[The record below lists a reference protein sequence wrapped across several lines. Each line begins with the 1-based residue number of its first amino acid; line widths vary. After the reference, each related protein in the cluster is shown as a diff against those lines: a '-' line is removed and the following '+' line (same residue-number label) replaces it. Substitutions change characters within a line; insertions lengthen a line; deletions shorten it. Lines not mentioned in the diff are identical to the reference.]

1 MKYLQGLISVRLF
14 AFVLTAGLAAGTAF
28 APVRALAQEANPSQ
42 PVKSE
47 AASNDQAGLP
57 AQPGHEKDE
66 EAEEHNVFRHNSLV
80 QAVSD
85 AVFKDDKNSTDPEKL
100 KLRDAHIEKTARAFE
115 WINSSILIL
124 CIVIPLARILPKII
138 RRRSQSLK
146 HSLEEARKTTTDA
159 NTRLSAVE
167 AQLARL
173 DEEIAQIRANVESES
188 KQDEARIKASI
199 EEESARIVASAE
211 QEISSAAAQAQR
223 ALRHFAVELAIDSAA
238 RQLTLTPDAD
248 RALITQFVNDTAPNG
263 ASQNGG
269 AQGGKR

>member
-1 MKYLQGLISVRLF
+1 LKHLRITDSTSRF
-14 AFVLTAGLAAGTAF
+14 AFVLLAALAAGLAL
-28 APVRALAQEANPSQ
+28 APVRALAQEAAPSA
-42 PVKSE
+42 PAKS
-47 AASNDQAGLP
+47 AAESHGQAGLP

-80 QAVSD
+80 QAISD
-85 AVFKDDKNSTDPEKL
+85 AVFKDDKNATDPEKVE
-100 KLRDAHIEKTARAFE
+100 LRAAHIEKTARTFE
-115 WINSSILIL
+115 WINSLILIL
-124 CIVIPLARILPKII
+124 CIVIPLAKVLPKII
-138 RRRSQSLK
+138 RRRSQTLK
-146 HSLEEARKTTTDA
+146 QNLEDARKTTADA
-159 NTRLSAVE
+159 HTRLSAVE

-173 DEEIAQIRANVESES
+173 DEEIGQIRANVESES

-223 ALRHFAVELAIDSAA
+223 ALRHFAAELAIDNAA

-248 RALITQFVNDTAPNG
+248 RALISQFVNDAASNG
-263 ASQNGG
+263 A

>member
-1 MKYLQGLISVRLF
+1 LKHLHTTLSCRF
-14 AFVLTAGLAAGTAF
+14 AFVLLAAFATGLALT
-28 APVRALAQEANPSQ
+28 PIRALAQEAHPST

-47 AASNDQAGLP
+47 ADTHGQSGLP

-66 EAEEHNVFRHNSLV
+66 EAEEHNAFRHNSLV
-80 QAVSD
+80 QAISD
-85 AVFKDDKNSTDPEKL
+85 AVFKDDKNSTDPEKVQ
-100 KLRDAHIEKTARAFE
+100 LRAAHIEKTARSFE
-115 WINSSILIL
+115 WVNSSILIL
-124 CIVIPLARILPKII
+124 CIVIPLARVLPKII

-146 HSLEEARKTTTDA
+146 HNLDEARKTTADA

-173 DEEIAQIRANVESES
+173 DEEIAQIRANVETES

-199 EEESARIVASAE
+199 EEESVRIVASAE

-223 ALRHFAVELAIDSAA
+223 ALRHFAAELAIDNAA
-238 RQLTLTPDAD
+238 RQLTLTPEAD
-248 RALITQFVNDTAPNG
+248 RALISQFVNDAASNG
-263 ASQNGG
+263 AAQNGG

>member
-1 MKYLQGLISVRLF
+1 LKHLQTNFTRRF
-14 AFVLTAGLAAGTAF
+14 AFALLAAFAMGLVLTPIRAF
-28 APVRALAQEANPSQ
+28 AQEAHPAAPASSQ
-42 PVKSE
+42 ADTSGQV
-47 AASNDQAGLP
+47 GLP
-57 AQPGHEKDE
+57 AQPGNEKAE

-85 AVFKDDKNSTDPEKL
+85 AVFKDDKNSTDPEKVH
-100 KLRDAHIEKTARAFE
+100 LRAAHIETTARSFE
-115 WINSSILIL
+115 WINSTIILLAIL
-124 CIVIPLARILPKII
+124 IPLAKVLPKII

-146 HSLEEARKTTTDA
+146 QNLDEARKTTADA

-173 DEEIAQIRANVESES
+173 DEEIAQIRASVETES
-188 KQDEARIKASI
+188 KQDEAKIKVSI

-223 ALRHFAVELAIDSAA
+223 ALRHFAAELAIDNAA
-238 RQLTLTPDAD
+238 RQLTLTPEAD
-248 RALITQFVNDTAPNG
+248 RALISQFVNDAASNG
-263 ASQNGG
+263 AARNGG